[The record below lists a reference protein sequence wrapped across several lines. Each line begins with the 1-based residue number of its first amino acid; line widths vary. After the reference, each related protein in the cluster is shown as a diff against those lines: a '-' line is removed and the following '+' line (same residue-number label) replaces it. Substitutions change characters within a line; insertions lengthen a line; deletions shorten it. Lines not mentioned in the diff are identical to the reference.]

1 MQAQPNS
8 QKQPRQIDVAE
19 VGPAKDAFA
28 EAVKGMPERT
38 KPMHVRL
45 DNKTIVT
52 LPPTKEISDDR
63 LQFQIDKPGVEGTM
77 VVVLK
82 PGDLASSTVNFGT
95 GDYQENLDLTTPSLW
110 SNADSGTVVMGDEIW
125 KAFKDVTAKIQGGK
139 IKNDWRS
146 SVKQVFGGLQNPDKW
161 REPDQQVH
169 FRDK

>member
-1 MQAQPNS
+1 MQIQPES
-8 QKQPRQIDVAE
+8 QDKQRQINLAE
-19 VGPAKDAFA
+19 VGPAKDIFT
-28 EAVKGMPERT
+28 EAVKGMPERK

-52 LPPTKEISDDR
+52 LPPTREMSDDR

-82 PGDLASSTVNFGT
+82 PGDLANSTVNFGT
-95 GDYQENLDLTTPSLW
+95 GDYQTNIDLTTPSLW
-110 SNADSGTVVMGDEIW
+110 SNADSGTVVIGDEIW
-125 KAFKDVTAKIQGGK
+125 KALKDVTAKIQTGE

-146 SVKQVFGGLQNPDKW
+146 SVRQVFGGLQNPDKW
-161 REPDQQVH
+161 RHPDQQVH